1 MLLSVKNL
9 AVEFQT
15 EYGPIRAIKDVSFD
29 IDAGKTLA
37 IVGESGSGKSVTG
50 LAVMGLLP
58 KPVMKG
64 LSGSIVFDGRELTA
78 MTNRE
83 LRSIRGRD
91 IAMVFQDPMTCL
103 NPVLTIGKQMA
114 EVYMTHSRISRSDAY
129 ARSIELLTTVDMPGP
144 ERIIRSYPH
153 QLSGGMR
160 QRVMIAMALALE
172 PKLLIADEP
181 TTALDVTI
189 QAQVFEL
196 LKDLTRRT
204 NTALILITH
213 DLGAVAAMAE
223 RVSVM
228 YAGSIVESAPT
239 SEIFSRPRH
248 PYTVGLLNSAPR
260 LDRVN
265 KELVPIEGNPPDPR
279 NLPPGCAFAPR
290 CQRATEKCQRS
301 CPDLEPTQ
309 ALPEEPNHHIFAC
322 FQPYQSKR
330 DDLVPTAGYQIET
343 RLHEA
348 DAKSGATPYDAV
360 DRR

>member
-9 AVEFQT
+9 AVTFHT

-29 IDAGKTLA
+29 IEAGKTLA

-50 LAVMGLLP
+50 LTIMGLLP
-58 KPVMKG
+58 RPVMERV
-64 LSGSIVFDGRELTA
+64 SGSILFDGRELTA
-78 MTNRE
+78 MADRE
-83 LRSIRGRD
+83 KRWIRGRD

-114 EVYMTHSRISRSDAY
+114 EVLLAHSRISWRDAY
-129 ARSIELLTTVDMPGP
+129 ARSIDLLAMVDMPRP
-144 ERIIRSYPH
+144 DQMIRSYPH

-172 PKLLIADEP
+172 PRLLIADEP

-239 SEIFSRPRH
+239 VEIFSRPRH
-248 PYTVGLLNSAPR
+248 PYTVGLLSSAPR
-260 LDRVN
+260 LDLVN
-265 KELVPIEGNPPDPR
+265 KELIPIEGNPPDPR
-279 NLPPGCAFAPR
+279 YLPPGCAFAPR
-290 CQRATEKCQRS
+290 CHRASEKCWFAS
-301 CPDLEPTQ
+301 PDLE
-309 ALPEEPNHHIFAC
+309 AAPECPDRPDHHTFAC
-322 FQPYQSKR
+322 YNPFQLH
-330 DDLVPTAGYQIET
+330 DGGTAVLSARQGRAPIDGRHDEST
-343 RLHEA
+343 GSA
-348 DAKSGATPYDAV
+348 P
-360 DRR
+360 